1 MGRPMS
7 TGTHGPQASPDAKL
21 VEALRQG
28 DESAF
33 RALLDR
39 YHAAMIRVAG
49 AYVESRAA
57 AEEAAREAWL
67 AILVRAD
74 RFQGESTL
82 RTWVLGILVECA
94 RKRADGGGAGGAGTP
109 FAFRLDPGTAP
120 EPSVDPERFHGS
132 DHPEW
137 PHHWISFPPGWDGI
151 PKERMVSAETLE
163 FVGRVVEELPPAE
176 REVLMLRDIEGC
188 TSEEAC
194 SVLRI
199 SWSKEK
205 ILLQQARAR
214 VRRRLGQFLGA
225 EPEREGEP

>member
-1 MGRPMS
+1 MSTLMS
-7 TGTHGPQASPDAKL
+7 TGTYGPQAPQDLKL
-21 VEALRQG
+21 IEELRQG

-39 YHAAMIRVAG
+39 YHTAMIRVA
-49 AYVESRAA
+49 ATYVESRAA

-82 RTWVLGILVECA
+82 RTWILGILVECA
-94 RKRADGGGAGGAGTP
+94 RRRAGSPSGAGDAGIP
-109 FAFRLDPGTAP
+109 FAFRWDPGTAP
-120 EPSVDPERFHGS
+120 EPSVDPGRFQDS
-132 DHPEW
+132 AHPRE
-137 PHHWISFPPGWDGI
+137 PYHWISFPPGWDGI
-151 PKERMVSAETLE
+151 PKERMTAPETLE
-163 FVGRVVEELPPAE
+163 FVERVVEELPPAE
-176 REVLMLRDIEGC
+176 REVLTLRDIEGC

-205 ILLQQARAR
+205 VLLHQARAK

-225 EPEREGEP
+225 EWEDDS